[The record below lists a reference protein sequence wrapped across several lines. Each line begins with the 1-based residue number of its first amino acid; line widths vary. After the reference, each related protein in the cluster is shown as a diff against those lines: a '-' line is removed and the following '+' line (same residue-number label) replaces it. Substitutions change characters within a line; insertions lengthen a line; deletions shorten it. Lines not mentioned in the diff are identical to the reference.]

1 MVSRASERSVGVPD
15 AEEKWGDAATHR
27 HRGRN
32 SPLTFWP
39 LFADVSKK
47 LMPYFRARS
56 APSCVDTTRWG
67 SQSSLL
73 PTRILLI
80 ESPAWFWM
88 VVIHWSTDRNVSLL
102 VTS

>member
-15 AEEKWGDAATHR
+15 VEEKWGDAATHR

-47 LMPYFRARS
+47 DIQEVIQKYLCR
-56 APSCVDTTRWG
+56 
-67 SQSSLL
+67 
-73 PTRILLI
+73 
-80 ESPAWFWM
+80 ENM
-88 VVIHWSTDRNVSLL
+88 VVGIMYEKGLNQKKIKEICETFI
-102 VTS
+102 